1 MSTLQPW
8 VALSAVN
15 LLSSMTHKEREDL
28 GKVSVGVDVTDRVIP
43 ILADLVNEIRG
54 YIGSH
59 SRNTLSADPLL
70 IPSEFVAKAMAIARY
85 RVIATIPGSYKAEGP
100 RKDEYDKADAFFVS
114 VAKGTIRPRPA
125 PDAEANPVPEGKAH
139 PSPKINARKR
149 RFGRD
154 QQEGI

>member
-8 VALSAVN
+8 VALSVDS
-15 LLSSMTHKEREDL
+15 LLSAMTDREVEDF
-28 GKVSVGVDVTDRVIP
+28 GKVSVKVSVPDRVIP

-70 IPSEFVAKAMAIARY
+70 VPSEFVAKAMAIARW
-85 RVIATIPGSYKAEGP
+85 RVLTSIPGYKPGEA
-100 RKDEYDKADAFFVS
+100 RKDEYDKADAFLLS

-125 PDAEANPVPEGKAH
+125 PDAEANPVPESASY

-149 RFGRD
+149 RFSRD
-154 QQEGI
+154 QQDGI